1 MKKTLILLVLTVL
14 ISGCSKDDTNDSE
27 KMVFKS
33 ETRHT
38 QTVTYEDKTIL
49 IADPSPT
56 KFAPVACQAYCP
68 WDGHPNSKVRLS
80 SFVELTNIYITCP
93 TCYLSFYSNG
103 KPASESAKKLNI
115 SIKTYSIKYDDSIK
129 SYIIW

>member
-56 KFAPVACQAYCP
+56 ELAPVASQGYCP
-68 WDGHPNSKVRLS
+68 NPNHTNPEFRLQSGIES
-80 SFVELTNIYITCP
+80 SYIFIYCAV
-93 TCYLSFYSNG
+93 CNSYFYSNG
-103 KPASESAKKLNI
+103 KPANEKAKELNLN
-115 SIKTYSIKYDDSIK
+115 IKTYNIKYDDSIK